1 LPKQKSAQDIAK
13 DLKAHKD
20 KQAMQHFMHNY
31 HSRDNNEGMEEE
43 GHSWAVSYADFLM
56 TLLSFFIIFFS
67 ISNKEENLEL
77 KALLAKLQSQ
87 QKEEIKLKEDEVKK
101 TLFMTNK
108 DAQDGLP
115 RTKKYGDL
123 RSDQF
128 ENSLT
133 RLGIT
138 IEYMEDEGFFILKL
152 PNNMYA
158 PGEVALNKNGKA
170 LMEKFFHTIKP
181 FAIAVDVT
189 IVGHT
194 DQSQISKRNPASL
207 IQNNFDLS
215 VLRASKALEF
225 AVTELKFPIDRIAAK
240 GSADIKRSSR
250 SLSVVIEPKNK
261 VSKLLRDIKK

>member
-1 LPKQKSAQDIAK
+1 LPKIKNNK
-13 DLKAHKD
+13 DHGKEDKAHKD
-20 KQAMQHFMHNY
+20 QQAMQHFMQNY
-31 HSRDNNEGMEEE
+31 HSSGSEMPEEE

-77 KALLAKLQSQ
+77 KALLAKMKQD
-87 QKEEIKLKEDEVKK
+87 QKEEIKLKVEEETKK
-101 TLFMTNK
+101 TIFMTNK

-158 PGEVALNKNGKA
+158 PGEISLNPKGKE
-170 LMEKFFHTIKP
+170 LMKKFFHTIKP
-181 FAIAVDVT
+181 FETGVDVT

-194 DQSQISKRNPASL
+194 DEAQVSQRNPASL
-207 IQNNFDLS
+207 IQSNFDIS
-215 VLRASKALEF
+215 VLRASKALQF
-225 AVTELKFPIDRIAAK
+225 AVNDLQFSVDRLSAK
-240 GSADIKRSSR
+240 GSADLKRSSR
-250 SLSVVIEPKNK
+250 SLSIVIEPKNK
-261 VSKLLRDIKK
+261 VSKLLRDIKN